1 MSNELLPCPFCEAP
15 GEHDSHDM
23 RDLVF
28 CSNPKCDW
36 AHNHGIRTATWNTRP
51 DNTAVTA
58 LRDIAKINPDVPD
71 CRDKDGNTHQS
82 VWLYQIIRPLI
93 AQASIAKETP

>member
-1 MSNELLPCPFCEAP
+1 MSNELLPCPFCGAP

-51 DNTAVTA
+51 EQPAVTA
-58 LRDIAKINPDVPD
+58 LRECMASIETLGFSGDIAH
-71 CRDKDGNTHQS
+71 G
-82 VWLYQIIRPLI
+82 VWARWQDIVG
-93 AQASIAKETP
+93 KETP